1 MLKVLE
7 ILNNMRILV
16 IILLF
21 CNVCVASPQKQEEAM
36 RAAVDAALKQS
47 GMDKKIEEFTE
58 ETIGKPIKK
67 AILPYF
73 GRYAPVIG
81 AMKIVVDQKVEVKWE
96 F

>member
-1 MLKVLE
+1 MLETLS
-7 ILNNMRILV
+7 NMRILV
-16 IILLF
+16 VILLF
-21 CNVCVASPQKQEEAM
+21 CNVCVASPQREQEAM

-58 ETIGKPIKK
+58 ENIGKPIKR
-67 AILPYF
+67 AILPYL